1 MQYEKC
7 IFVVDYCDFVV
18 DFAKYFVVPLH
29 AGINFNTLV
38 QYLQSL
44 CFLNIFTEMSLRQ
57 NSATCM
63 LYMLQVKIEF
73 RLKFVTLVD
82 SQWRLKKFKQN
93 IILTCNIYIHN
104 FLKLFCHYWMSS
116 ANFESLFCLGKSIL
130 FQGWSVKKC

>member
-1 MQYEKC
+1 MYMQYEKC

-44 CFLNIFTEMSLRQ
+44 HLLNIFTLMSLRK

-63 LYMLQVKIEF
+63 MYMLQVKIEF
-73 RLKFVTLVD
+73 RLKFFNLGWFSIKV
-82 SQWRLKKFKQN
+82 KKF
-93 IILTCNIYIHN
+93 
-104 FLKLFCHYWMSS
+104 
-116 ANFESLFCLGKSIL
+116 
-130 FQGWSVKKC
+130 

>member
-1 MQYEKC
+1 MYMQYEKC

-44 CFLNIFTEMSLRQ
+44 HLLNIFTYMSLRK

-63 LYMLQVKIEF
+63 MYMLQVKIEF
-73 RLKFVTLVD
+73 RLKFFNLGWFSIKV
-82 SQWRLKKFKQN
+82 KKF
-93 IILTCNIYIHN
+93 
-104 FLKLFCHYWMSS
+104 
-116 ANFESLFCLGKSIL
+116 
-130 FQGWSVKKC
+130 

>member
-1 MQYEKC
+1 MTIEIYLKQTVVDKLSAFTVMYMQYERC

-18 DFAKYFVVPLH
+18 DFAKHFVLPLH

-44 CFLNIFTEMSLRQ
+44 CLLNIFTEMSPRK

-63 LYMLQVKIEF
+63 QYMLQVKIEF
-73 RLKFVTLVD
+73 RLKLFNLGWFSIKV
-82 SQWRLKKFKQN
+82 KNFNQN

-104 FLKLFCHYWMSS
+104 FLKLCYHYWI
-116 ANFESLFCLGKSIL
+116 N
-130 FQGWSVKKC
+130 V